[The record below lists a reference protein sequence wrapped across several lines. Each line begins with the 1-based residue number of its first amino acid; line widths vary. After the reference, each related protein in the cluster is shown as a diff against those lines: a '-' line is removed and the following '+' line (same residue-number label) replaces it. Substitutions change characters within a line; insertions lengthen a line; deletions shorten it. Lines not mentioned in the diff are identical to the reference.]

1 MLSGVVTGSLLRE
14 VNLQVVYRAVRE
26 AHPVSRAQ
34 LARRLG
40 TSKPTTGRSVDAL
53 LAAGLIREA
62 APPADATSYGAV
74 FFEPCP
80 DAAVVLGLDVG
91 SRYVRGLLVDL
102 AGVELARADLPLT
115 AAGGPAVLARAVEVR
130 DRLLKQAG
138 VADVSAAAVGIGG
151 VIDPRTGEVRVAN
164 QHELNGFA
172 ATAGFRAALGVPV
185 VVEND
190 VNLAAVGEGAH
201 GAGAGVR
208 NFAFLSV
215 GSGVGAGLVLA
226 GELHRGQHGA
236 AGEIDYVRADREFD
250 PRSPAAD
257 AFLAHA
263 EQRLARSSGS
273 VSSGTVLRS
282 PVTAEAV
289 MAAARTGDA
298 LAVSLVRLEA
308 TRIARAA
315 AGLTRVVDVELIV
328 LGGGLGLNGD
338 LLLEPVRA
346 ALAELTPYPP
356 RVEVSR
362 LGAATLTGAVVVALR
377 AVLEDLVP
385 SRVAAAG

>member
-1 MLSGVVTGSLLRE
+1 VLSGVVTGSLLRE

-102 AGVELARADLPLT
+102 AGVQLARADLPLT

-138 VADVSAAAVGIGG
+138 VADISAAAVGIGG

-172 ATAGFRAALGVPV
+172 ATAEFRAALGVPV

-250 PRSPAAD
+250 PQSPAAD

-273 VSSGTVLRS
+273 VSSGSVLQS
-282 PVTAEAV
+282 PVTGEAV

-308 TRIARAA
+308 ARIARAA

-338 LLLEPVRA
+338 LLLEPVRV